1 MIGWLMTLI
10 QNGQLQGCN
19 RYHLII
25 ATAKSYKEKKATKKW
40 IQLQVI
46 AKLSPM

>member
-10 QNGQLQGCN
+10 QNGQLQGCIK
-19 RYHLII
+19 YYLII
-25 ATAKSYKEKKATKKW
+25 STAKSYKEKKATKKW

-46 AKLSPM
+46 